1 MIVVEH
7 RRVILWTPD
16 ENAKIG
22 IVRSPHDNR
31 RPNVTYALVIVV
43 IDVRM
48 SWALCPL
55 DNLGRTEAGPRL
67 KVPFE
72 TLEKHEIESTMIE
85 SIITKYRDQ
94 PWFSVFKHSMDH
106 EEGV

>member
-1 MIVVEH
+1 MIVEH

-31 RPNVTYALVIVV
+31 RPYETYALVIVV

-48 SWALCPL
+48 SWALRPL
-55 DNLGRTEAGPRL
+55 DNLGRTEARPGL
-67 KVPFE
+67 NVPFE

-85 SIITKYRDQ
+85 SIITKYG
-94 PWFSVFKHSMDH
+94 F
-106 EEGV
+106 